1 MPGLL
6 LGLVVSMTAAPAGS
20 AAVAPAP
27 AQRAQDVVP
36 TRLLVQRVLEDRV
49 LLLTNI
55 ERRKHGC
62 GPLRPNAAL
71 RKSARGHTV
80 TMALNNLMSH
90 QAAGRAV
97 LQQAHHPRR
106 IHRLEPGRGERR
118 PRLQRSDVGRPG
130 LDEQPE
136 PPPEHAQLHA
146 ARPRCRRG
154 PPGRSAVVDAE
165 FRPPV
170 TGSDHPRTIGSG
182 SGETVAR
189 SD

>member
-1 MPGLL
+1 MAKIIRLVPGLL
-6 LGLVVSMTAAPAGS
+6 LGLVVSMTTAPAGS

-90 QAAGRAV
+90 QLPGEPFFSKRITRAGYTGWSLVAENVARGFSGPTSVVRAWMNSPSHRRNMLNCTLRDLGVGVV
-97 LQQAHHPRR
+97 LQGGQLWWTQNFGRR
-106 IHRLEPGRGERR
+106 
-118 PRLQRSDVGRPG
+118 
-130 LDEQPE
+130 
-136 PPPEHAQLHA
+136 
-146 ARPRCRRG
+146 
-154 PPGRSAVVDAE
+154 
-165 FRPPV
+165 
-170 TGSDHPRTIGSG
+170 
-182 SGETVAR
+182 
-189 SD
+189 